1 MKTNRA
7 GGAEQSA
14 AAAVPETGLA
24 RAAGGLR
31 AAPGPC
37 YCPLANP
44 IEEDPIETSELAI
57 PHARERLPELLA
69 LRRRAGRML
78 VALDFDGTLSPIVP
92 RPEDAALLD
101 GLDAPLRRLA
111 AREDTTVAIVSGR
124 GLRDV
129 HARVRLDGV
138 YYAGNHGFEIEG
150 PDLDRVHEAAR
161 AARPALEEAAAA
173 ITRALQDEPGA
184 QVEDKGWTLSIH
196 YRRAERPGAEER
208 VREAVRRHGGAD
220 GLRVTEGKKIL
231 EIRPDVEW
239 HKGAATQF
247 LLDTLS
253 GEGELPAIFIG
264 DDRTDEDAFAVVAD
278 LGGGI
283 VVGDPPPPETR
294 ALAWLDGPEEVA
306 ALIEELADAD

>member
-1 MKTNRA
+1 MSAPEPDR
-7 GGAEQSA
+7 GG
-14 AAAVPETGLA
+14 
-24 RAAGGLR
+24 
-31 AAPGPC
+31 
-37 YCPLANP
+37 
-44 IEEDPIETSELAI
+44 PIETSELAI
-57 PHARERLPELLA
+57 PHARELLPGLLA

-101 GLDAPLRRLA
+101 GVDAPLRRLA
-111 AREDTTVAIVSGR
+111 DRDDTIVAIVSGR

-161 AARPALEEAAAA
+161 AARPALEEAAGQIA
-173 ITRALQDEPGA
+173 RALEDEPGT

-196 YRRAERPGAEER
+196 YRRAERAGAEER
-208 VREAVRRHGGAD
+208 VREAVRRHGRAG

-231 EIRPDVEW
+231 EIRPDVDW
-239 HKGAATQF
+239 HKGAAMRF
-247 LLDTLS
+247 LLDTLT
-253 GEGELPAIFIG
+253 GDGELPAIFIG
-264 DDRTDEDAFAVVAD
+264 DDRTDEDAFAVVAE

-283 VVGDPPPPETR
+283 VVGDPPPADTR
-294 ALAWLDGPEEVA
+294 ARAWLSDPDEVA
-306 ALIEELADAD
+306 ALIEELAHDD